1 MSGEQFSLVWNS
13 FPRNLSSGLY
23 TLLTDEQLVDVTL
36 AAEGQILRAHK
47 LILSVCSTYFRELF
61 KGNSCKHPIVILK
74 DVNYRDLSAMLHFM
88 YQGEVNIKQED
99 IASFL
104 KVAETLQI
112 KGLTTESDEKFED
125 SLSKSA
131 DQLDHL
137 FNMEKKS
144 INSDASDS
152 NASTFDKPKETV
164 QKDKTCEKQNT
175 SSKDELHNKEFIEN
189 NITTNDTFCQQDCAS
204 DLAYNQQDMHM
215 PPNNS
220 CSSIE
225 IQRNEEEPLDCTAD
239 TSYTEPSKQEPLDYT
254 LDIDP
259 ETVYRTYSNEP
270 FFKPEDN
277 LHRKDFVPDM
287 QLVPYDQ
294 NSQTQSFGVGNMTG
308 LQNEFAYE
316 SGCHSKGRRTV
327 KGISNNTLPLETTL
341 RVVSELG
348 PTLRMDRGKVIRMY
362 SCPWCLRHFTRKE
375 NLKLH
380 VRYIHGPLESLTCKL
395 CGNKYKNS
403 NSLRVHSYLYHN
415 AKRDK
420 PNKSLEDGG
429 V

>member
-61 KGNSCKHPIVILK
+61 KMNSCKHPIVILK
-74 DVNYRDLSAMLHFM
+74 DISYRDLSSMLHFM

-99 IASFL
+99 ISSFL

-112 KGLTTESDEKFED
+112 KGLTAGTDEKFSDTLEGKKDWKDLDFYLDKDED
-125 SLSKSA
+125 NPGHTDGHSFRHTVEKEQSTTRQNVSAEGSKEGRPFTEGVGDVSHRQIHTEPGDYNLLPDIQATYSERCASA
-131 DQLDHL
+131 D
-137 FNMEKKS
+137 
-144 INSDASDS
+144 ASS
-152 NASTFDKPKETV
+152 GNV
-164 QKDKTCEKQNT
+164 
-175 SSKDELHNKEFIEN
+175 
-189 NITTNDTFCQQDCAS
+189 
-204 DLAYNQQDMHM
+204 
-215 PPNNS
+215 
-220 CSSIE
+220 
-225 IQRNEEEPLDCTAD
+225 EPLDCTSSD
-239 TSYTEPSKQEPLDYT
+239 VSQLQSTKHEPLDYT
-254 LDIDP
+254 LDTDIDA
-259 ETVYRTYSNEP
+259 EYNRTCMVEKVLYNSEENAQRQGPSNVTA
-270 FFKPEDN
+270 FQSDYTS
-277 LHRKDFVPDM
+277 
-287 QLVPYDQ
+287 YDASASPS
-294 NSQTQSFGVGNMTG
+294 N
-308 LQNEFAYE
+308 
-316 SGCHSKGRRTV
+316 KGRRTV
-327 KGISNNTLPLETTL
+327 KGITGSSLPLETTL

-348 PTLRMDRGKVIRMY
+348 PTLRFERGKMIRMY

-420 PNKSLEDGG
+420 HGKPLMDGGGGDGGGVGGGDGG
-429 V
+429 VV